1 MRSRNASGK
10 LKVTPIV
17 TSQSSPP
24 EPTPDPR
31 IDDEIGRSR
40 APAHA
45 EERGML
51 RPFPAGLLSVDLAD
65 YPDGWPHRPRANH
78 ARDGDGLPASP
89 LDTTA

>member
-1 MRSRNASGK
+1 MRSRAASGT
-10 LKVTPIV
+10 LKVTSVV
-17 TSQSSPP
+17 TSQSSPL
-24 EPTPDPR
+24 EPAPAPR
-31 IDDEIGRSR
+31 IVDEVGRSR